1 MVALQKNLEATD
13 GLSFGSYP
21 PEILAASSVVTV
33 TVPTTKKSQELSGVI
48 GKSGADELLRNN
60 ELTT

>member
-13 GLSFGSYP
+13 GLSFRLYP

-33 TVPTTKKSQELSGVI
+33 AVPTTKKSQELSGVI
-48 GKSGADELLRNN
+48 CKSGADELLRNN